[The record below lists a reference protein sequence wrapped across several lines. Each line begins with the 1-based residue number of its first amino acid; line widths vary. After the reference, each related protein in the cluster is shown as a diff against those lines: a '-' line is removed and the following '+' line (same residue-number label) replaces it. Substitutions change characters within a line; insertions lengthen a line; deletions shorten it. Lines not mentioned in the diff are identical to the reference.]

1 MFWVGATVVLM
12 AWVDQ
17 QNGGGVGLAQ
27 KREGRAEE
35 DTDESVGLWEE
46 TVQLLM
52 VAGNCGKH
60 VSLGRIRWY

>member
-1 MFWVGATVVLM
+1 M

-17 QNGGGVGLAQ
+17 RTGGVGLAQ
-27 KREGRAEE
+27 KREGQAEE

-52 VAGNCGKH
+52 VAGDCGKH
-60 VSLGRIRWY
+60 MSLGRICWS

>member
-1 MFWVGATVVLM
+1 MFWVGVTVIVM

-27 KREGRAEE
+27 KREAKE
-35 DTDESVGLWEE
+35 DMNESVGLWEE

-52 VAGNCGKH
+52 VARNCGKH
-60 VSLGRIRWY
+60 VSLGRIRWC